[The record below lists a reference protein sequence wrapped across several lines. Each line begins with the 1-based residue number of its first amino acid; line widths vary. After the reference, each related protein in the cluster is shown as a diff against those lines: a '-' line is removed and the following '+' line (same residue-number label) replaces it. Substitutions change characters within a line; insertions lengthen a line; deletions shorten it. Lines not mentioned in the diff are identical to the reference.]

1 MEQLLTTQDP
11 DWASFQN
18 QDADFYVRAAG
29 AEVRRYCG
37 WHIFPSVT
45 ETVSD
50 LRVGSQGI
58 IELPSMHVT
67 AVASVALQV
76 PAGPLIDAVV
86 LDPGQYTWFEYGVIE
101 SAAASGDGWSG
112 FYYGSAGYAPAPAGR
127 FGLAT
132 VTFTHGYAVVPD
144 VVKSV
149 AYELASAALEMKA
162 GNVKSVDTPGFR
174 LQPTQNFGVNL
185 NGEQKCRL
193 ASYAVP
199 AVR

>member
-1 MEQLLTTQDP
+1 MESLLTTQDP

-29 AEVRRYCG
+29 AEVRRHCG

-45 ETVSD
+45 ETVTD
-50 LRVGSQGI
+50 LRIGSQGI

-67 AVASVALQV
+67 AVASVALQTPGV
-76 PAGPLIDAVV
+76 LMSAVT
-86 LDPGQYTWFEYGVIE
+86 LDPGSYTWFDYGVIE
-101 SAAASGDGWSG
+101 AAAAMGDGWSG
-112 FYYGSAGYAPAPAGR
+112 FYYGPGSYAPAPTGQY
-127 FGLAT
+127 GLAT
-132 VTFTHGYAVVPD
+132 VTFTHGYAAVPD
-144 VVKSV
+144 DVKSV
-149 AYELASAALEMKA
+149 VFELASSALEMNA
-162 GNVKSVDTPGFR
+162 GNVKSVETPGFR

-185 NGEQKCRL
+185 NREQMSRL